1 MDRKIKNIKKK
12 VSQNAF
18 CFGYIYKGQ
27 IKEVKLMSKRIAIVA
42 LVLCICIPVA
52 ATAISDDNNIEPQ
65 YRPLEASLSPSS
77 QNVYTYDPEAR
88 ITGEWTGGQSPTY
101 DIYIDYGDG
110 TGEHHTTSNT
120 SAVFYHRYPIESGGL
135 WVATLTVTNGGE
147 EVSDS
152 VVVRMQ

>member
-1 MDRKIKNIKKK
+1 
-12 VSQNAF
+12 
-18 CFGYIYKGQ
+18 
-27 IKEVKLMSKRIAIVA
+27 MSKRIAIVA

-77 QNVYTYDPEAR
+77 QNVYTFEPEAR
-88 ITGEWTGGQSPTY
+88 ITGEWTGGQLPTY

-110 TGEHHTTSNT
+110 TSSKTFTTSNT
-120 SAVFYHRYPIESGGL
+120 SAVFYHDYPIESGGL
-135 WVATLTVTNGGE
+135 WVATLTVTNADK